1 MENFW
6 IYEIIKEICK
16 DLFENLLDI
25 DINNNI
31 NK

>member
-25 DINNNI
+25 NNNI